1 MKIKITKGGIYG
13 ADGEIA
19 IGTVIDVKKEPEG
32 WAGRYEAISGGSK
45 EEKTFVTGENPGLK
59 AVHHGGGKFNIV
71 DGDKVLAKGIT
82 KADADAFNDLSDED
96 KAAYAETL
104 KVE

>member
-13 ADGEIA
+13 AEGEIKV
-19 IGTVIDVKKEPEG
+19 GTVFTVESEPEG
-32 WAGRYEAISGGSK
+32 WAGRYEVISGGK
-45 EEKTFVTGENPGLK
+45 DKTFVTGEVTGGLK

-71 DGDKVLAKGIT
+71 DGDDVLAKGLT
-82 KADADAFNDLSDED
+82 KADADSFNGLSDED

-104 KVE
+104 KSE